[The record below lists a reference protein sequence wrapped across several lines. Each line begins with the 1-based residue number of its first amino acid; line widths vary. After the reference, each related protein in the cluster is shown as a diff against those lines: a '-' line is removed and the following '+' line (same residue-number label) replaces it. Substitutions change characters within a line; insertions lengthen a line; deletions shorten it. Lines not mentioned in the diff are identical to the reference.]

1 MTPNDEL
8 LTGETAAFVAD
19 LRAAAHGPVPE
30 ASAELQALFAA
41 TATVIAPPATTTPRR
56 SPVSDAKRLLTAIP
70 SKVAAGV
77 LGALLAGSLGAG
89 AMTGTISLAS
99 NDSDVPETTEVLV
112 DDEALEDEELVEK
125 AEVEEV
131 EEVEVD
137 EDEAG
142 DDEAKAVVDPMVPP
156 TSVSEAARNHHFD
169 EACGNHGAYVSHFAR
184 TGEEPECAVAAR
196 AALAADAPADA
207 EADADADADA
217 AETESDAVESE
228 VQGPGKSDQG
238 KAKASAAKAKAA
250 ERKAAGGKGKPG
262 R

>member
-1 MTPNDEL
+1 MTPHDEP
-8 LTGETAAFVAD
+8 LTGETAAFVAA
-19 LRAAAHGPVPE
+19 LRASAHGPAPE
-30 ASAELQALFAA
+30 ASADLQALFSSTAA
-41 TATVIAPPATTTPRR
+41 VTAPPATTTPRR

-99 NDSDVPETTEVLV
+99 NDSEVPEATEVLAG
-112 DDEALEDEELVEK
+112 DDALEEEEALVEEEELEVEELEEVDEEAGEDEEE
-125 AEVEEV
+125 
-131 EEVEVD
+131 
-137 EDEAG
+137 G
-142 DDEAKAVVDPMVPP
+142 DDELKAAVDPMVPP
-156 TSVSEAARNHHFD
+156 TSVSEAAKNHHFD

-196 AALAADAPADA
+196 AALAGEPP
-207 EADADADADA
+207 ADA
-217 AETESDAVESE
+217 AETEVDAESDADESE

-238 KAKASAAKAKAA
+238 KAKAAGAKAKST
-250 ERKAAGGKGKPG
+250 ERKAAGGKGKAG

>member
-19 LRAAAHGPVPE
+19 LRAAAHGRAPE
-30 ASAELQALFAA
+30 ASAELRALFAS
-41 TATVIAPPATTTPRR
+41 TAAVTAPPATTTPRR
-56 SPVSDAKRLLTAIP
+56 TPVSDAKRLLTTIP

-99 NDSDVPETTEVLV
+99 NESEVSESTEVLAE
-112 DDEALEDEELVEK
+112 DGSLEEEADVTEI
-125 AEVEEV
+125 EEV
-131 EEVEVD
+131 EEVEVEKSEEAAD
-137 EDEAG
+137 EDEP
-142 DDEAKAVVDPMVPP
+142 KAAVDPMVPP
-156 TSVSEAARNHHFD
+156 TSVSEAAQNHHFD

-184 TGEEPECAVAAR
+184 TGAEPECAIAAR
-196 AALAADAPADA
+196 DALAGGEAPEDEVTTEAA
-207 EADADADADA
+207 E
-217 AETESDAVESE
+217 AETESE
-228 VQGPGKSDQG
+228 VTGPGKSDQG
-238 KAKASAAKAKAA
+238 KAKAGAAKAKAA

>member
-19 LRAAAHGPVPE
+19 LRAAASGPAPE
-30 ASAELQALFAA
+30 ATAELQALFVS
-41 TATVIAPPATTTPRR
+41 TATVTAPPATTTPRR

-99 NDSDVPETTEVLV
+99 NESDVPESTEVLV
-112 DDEALEDEELVEK
+112 AEEKDEL
-125 AEVEEV
+125 EVEEV
-131 EEVEVD
+131 VED
-137 EDEAG
+137 AG
-142 DDEAKAVVDPMVPP
+142 DDEPKAAVDPMVPP
-156 TSVSEAARNHHFD
+156 TSVSEAAQNHHFD

-184 TGEEPECAVAAR
+184 TGEEPECAIAAR
-196 AALAADAPADA
+196 ALLAGDAPA
-207 EADADADADA
+207 A
-217 AETESDAVESE
+217 AETDAESTEVEAP
-228 VQGPGKSDQG
+228 GPGKSDGG
-238 KAKASAAKAKAA
+238 KAKAAAAKAKAA